1 MPTVSVI
8 IPVYNAEK
16 DIRRCVDSVLNQE
29 YRDLELI
36 LVDDGSQDSTP
47 AILDDIAAADDRVR
61 VIHKPNGGVSETRNQ
76 ALDLAAG
83 KYVQFLDADD
93 WIPTDST
100 KLLVRTMEEKNCDL
114 VVGDF
119 YRVVGENVARKGSIL
134 NEAVMSRLDYAEYMM
149 ESPSDYY
156 YGVLWNK
163 LYRRDIIE
171 EYHLR
176 MNRELHWCEDFIFNL
191 DYLMH
196 VNTVAAL
203 QVPVY
208 YYVKTEG
215 SLVAQSMKFS
225 NIVKMKTSIYQY
237 YDRFYRNVLSEEEY
251 RRVRP
256 EIASFLVAAAS
267 DDAVIP
273 LMPGTKKLGEEGV
286 PVYFSTEKR
295 DNIITTAYYLNK
307 AFDKLLNAAAMKHDL
322 DLRDVKVYVSIREAG
337 MVKTQKEISDF
348 TGIPQVLVLS
358 SMQKLSSRDLIETHI
373 DPAGRS
379 MSACMKVNETNEL
392 SDDIDTALQDLGRIC
407 LDQLSEQEV
416 LQLISLYG
424 RINQNLKEYLKQNG

>member
-16 DIRRCVDSVLNQE
+16 NIKRCADSVLNQE

-36 LVDDGSQDSTP
+36 MVDDGSKDGTA
-47 AILDDIAAADDRVR
+47 AILDELAARDERVR
-61 VIHKPNGGVSETRNQ
+61 VIHKPNGGVSETRNR
-76 ALDLAAG
+76 ALDMAEG

-93 WIPTDST
+93 WIPADST

-114 VVGDF
+114 VVADF

-134 NEAVMSRLDYAEYMM
+134 NDEVMSRQDYAEYMM

-171 EYHLR
+171 EHHLR
-176 MNRELHWCEDFIFNL
+176 MNRELKWCEDFIFNL

-196 VNTVAAL
+196 VKTVAAL

-215 SLVAQSMKFS
+215 SLVAQSMKLT

-256 EIASFLVAAAS
+256 EIASFLIAAAS

-307 AFDKLLNAAAMKHDL
+307 AYDKLLNAVAMKHDL
-322 DLRDVKVYVSIREAG
+322 DLRDVRVYVSIHEAG

-358 SMQKLSSRDLIETHI
+358 SMQKLSSRGLIETHI
-373 DPAGRS
+373 DTADRG
-379 MSACMKVNETNEL
+379 MSASMKINETNEL
-392 SDDIDTALQDLGRIC
+392 SDDIDTAMQDLGRIC
-407 LDQLSEQEV
+407 LADLSEEEV
-416 LQLISLYG
+416 LKVISLYNK
-424 RINQNLKEYLKQNG
+424 INHNLKEYLKKNG